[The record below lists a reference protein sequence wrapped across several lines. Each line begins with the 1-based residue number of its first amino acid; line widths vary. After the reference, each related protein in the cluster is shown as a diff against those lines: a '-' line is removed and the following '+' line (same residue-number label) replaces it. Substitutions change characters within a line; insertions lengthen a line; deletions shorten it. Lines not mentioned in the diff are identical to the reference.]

1 MLFQKFRWRNFPPPL
16 VKNFPPFPNLPLL
29 PNRYPTPQIS
39 LPSMTQFSPLLFS
52 SNTLKIFQTPL
63 LFSPSTSQKLGS
75 SSMADPVVGYEQLRS
90 VAWDSVI
97 EKAVAG
103 GASRVFAQIFP
114 PHVFDGS
121 KVVRLGIVQVLTVIS
136 QKQKPGNF
144 LMTNATWIFYEAS

>member
-103 GASRVFAQIFP
+103 GASRVFAQQGGEARDRTGA
-114 PHVFDGS
+114 DGD
-121 KVVRLGIVQVLTVIS
+121 LAEAEAG
-136 QKQKPGNF
+136 
-144 LMTNATWIFYEAS
+144 TNATWIFYEAS